1 MYAKVISRKESIMSL
16 EIDEG
21 ILTGFN
27 SIYAKTGYTLQTF
40 MRRELIKV
48 ARSGEW
54 PVILNKRELEKE

>member
-1 MYAKVISRKESIMSL
+1 MVSIEMDDSVL
-16 EIDEG
+16 S
-21 ILTGFN
+21 GFN

-54 PVILNKRELEKE
+54 PVILNKSELEKEC

>member
-1 MYAKVISRKESIMSL
+1 MSL

-40 MRRELIKV
+40 MRRELIKLPE
-48 ARSGEW
+48 AENG
-54 PVILNKRELEKE
+54 L